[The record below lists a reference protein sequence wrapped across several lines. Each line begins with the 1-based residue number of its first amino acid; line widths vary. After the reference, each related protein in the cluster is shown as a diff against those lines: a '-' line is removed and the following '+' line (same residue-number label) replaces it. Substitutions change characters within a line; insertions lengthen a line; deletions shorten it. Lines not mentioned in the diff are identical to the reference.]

1 MNFIYNNMWQ
11 VSVQYPTRTRTIS
24 LENEDQKSVAR
35 AMVEQR
41 MDALATASYRLV
53 PEGIERAVAR
63 KIAQEC
69 QDLCSTKRNSLLRR
83 SSVKDLT
90 LFSQTQFMK
99 ELASV
104 APTFYSMICASI
116 GFQPEDKLEGSD
128 EGYSHILAYSH
139 MTSAVACLMFY
150 RNQRMSAVQYIVGS
164 VLRESGAKKMAFKR
178 LNNMGLSMSSDSVH
192 RKTKEMISAFD
203 ERVRCW
209 KKSVEKLAAHEV
221 DIEGSNSDSSEAT
234 ILLDADDDADAD
246 AA

>member
-1 MNFIYNNMWQ
+1 M
-11 VSVQYPTRTRTIS
+11 P
-24 LENEDQKSVAR
+24 
-35 AMVEQR
+35 
-41 MDALATASYRLV
+41 LV
-53 PEGIERAVAR
+53 PYAGYAPV
-63 KIAQEC
+63 
-69 QDLCSTKRNSLLRR
+69 
-83 SSVKDLT
+83 
-90 LFSQTQFMK
+90 MK
-99 ELASV
+99 ELTSV

-178 LNNMGLSMSSDSVH
+178 LNNMGLSMSYDSVH
-192 RKTKEMISAFD
+192 RKTKEKISAFD

-221 DIEGSNSDSSEAT
+221 DNEGSNSDSSEAT
-234 ILLDADDDADAD
+234 IYFWMLMTMLMLMTTMILAI
-246 AA
+246 